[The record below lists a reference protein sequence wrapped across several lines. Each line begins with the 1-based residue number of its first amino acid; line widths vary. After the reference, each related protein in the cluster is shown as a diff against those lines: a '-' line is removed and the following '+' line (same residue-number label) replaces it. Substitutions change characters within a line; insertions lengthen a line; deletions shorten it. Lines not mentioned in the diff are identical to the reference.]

1 VSDERP
7 IAADVASGRILGF
20 DIARALA
27 IFGMIT
33 VNFRAKLT
41 DAEEPEW
48 LHRLVEQVD
57 GRAAALFV
65 FLAGIGVA
73 LLTRRSRES
82 GDPAAILSDRWLLW
96 RRALFLFVVGLAFRT
111 VWNFDILHFYG
122 VYLFAVAFLLT
133 VPSRWITAAGV
144 ALTFVFPLLF
154 YVVPAQL
161 GISFWGTNDGLYP
174 GDLATDIFFQGY
186 HPFAPWF
193 AFLLFGL
200 VVGRLDLGD
209 RRLRRR
215 FLIAGLLMVL
225 VAEGLAQALLELGGL
240 KLGFG
245 LADRG
250 LVEAAA
256 DSFGT
261 DPYPPMPLFV
271 LAGTGWALV
280 VTMLALGIGA
290 RWGTRPWLTPL
301 VHAGQLALSIYVL
314 HGTIG
319 AWAPAWAGYPPP
331 QSLTWVLGY
340 CVVFYAVTILIA
352 TLWRRVFTRGPLEA
366 VMRWMT
372 NKQRPR
378 ASEPDAAP
386 Q

>member
-1 VSDERP
+1 MSDERALSP
-7 IAADVASGRILGF
+7 DVASGRIFGL

-48 LHRLVEQVD
+48 LHRIVEQVD

-82 GDPAAILSDRWLLW
+82 GDRAAIRSDRWLLW

-111 VWNFDILHFYG
+111 IWNFDILHFYG
-122 VYLFAVAFLLT
+122 VYLFAIAFLIA
-133 VPSRWITAAGV
+133 VPSRWLIATAL
-144 ALTFVFPLLF
+144 ALIFVFPILF
-154 YVVPAQL
+154 YVVPSQL
-161 GISFWGTNDGLYP
+161 GISFWGTNHGYYP

-193 AFLLFGL
+193 AFMLFGY

-209 RRLRRR
+209 GARRRRLM
-215 FLIAGLLMVL
+215 IAGLLMAL
-225 VAEGLAQALLELGGL
+225 IAEGLAQALLGMGGL

-245 LADRG
+245 LAARD

-261 DPYPPMPLFV
+261 DAYPPMPLYV
-271 LAGTGWALV
+271 LAGTGWALAIS
-280 VTMLALGIGA
+280 MLALGIGA
-290 RWGTRPWLTPL
+290 RWGTRSWLKPL
-301 VHAGQLALSIYVL
+301 IHAGQLALTIYVM

-319 AWAPAWAGYPPP
+319 AWAPAWAGYSPP
-331 QSLTWVLGY
+331 QSLTWVLVY
-340 CVVFYAVTILIA
+340 CVVFYAAAVLFA
-352 TLWRRVFTRGPLEA
+352 TLWRRLFARGPLET

-372 NKQRPR
+372 NRRRRP
-378 ASEPDAAP
+378 AAEEAP
-386 Q
+386 AA

>member
-1 VSDERP
+1 MSDARVLP
-7 IAADVASGRILGF
+7 ADGGSSRILGF
-20 DIARALA
+20 DLARALA

-65 FLAGIGVA
+65 FLAGVGVA

-82 GDPAAILSDRWLLW
+82 GDRAAVMSDRWLLW

-133 VPSRWITAAGV
+133 VPSRWVV
-144 ALTFVFPLLF
+144 ATGLILTFVFPILF

-161 GISFWGTNDGLYP
+161 GISFWGTNHGFYP

-193 AFLLFGL
+193 AFLLFGM

-209 RRLRRR
+209 RALRRR
-215 FLIAGLLMVL
+215 LLIAGLLMVL
-225 VAEGLAQALLELGGL
+225 VAEGLAQAMLELGGL

-245 LADRG
+245 IADRA

-256 DSFGT
+256 DSFGS

-271 LAGTGWALV
+271 LAGTGWAMAI
-280 VTMLALGIGA
+280 TMLALGIGR
-290 RWGTRPWLTPL
+290 RWADRAWLTPL
-301 VHAGQLALSIYVL
+301 AHAGQLALSIYVF

-340 CVVFYAVTILIA
+340 CLLFYVVTVLIA
-352 TLWRRVFTRGPLEA
+352 TLWRRIFARGPLEA

-372 NKQRPR
+372 NNRRRP
-378 ASEPDAAP
+378 AAVEPAAA
-386 Q
+386 